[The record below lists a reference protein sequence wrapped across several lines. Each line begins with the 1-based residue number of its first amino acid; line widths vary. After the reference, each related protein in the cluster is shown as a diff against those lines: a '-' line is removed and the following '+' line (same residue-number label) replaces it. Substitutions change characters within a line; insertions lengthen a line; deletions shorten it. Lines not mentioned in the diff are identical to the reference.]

1 MDENTSP
8 DKPSLSSGLTLI
20 EKAREIRW
28 TLQLASAVLF
38 ADLFL
43 VWRTDRDISQWSFQ
57 SDQILADAGLLVV
70 AVLIFGVLMSIVMP
84 LGTEIARQLGWQ
96 LLIHVPRPNWM
107 RAARDFSRPIGA
119 VLPGELY
126 RYASKAKDPMALD
139 VYRLHLQKQQAKV
152 ASDLAF
158 GQLVFS
164 TLLIGLIDFYA
175 DRIGLS
181 GTTLLQHAV
190 ATHGSAVE
198 YVLALGVI
206 LALLAIKVTWFAFD
220 GPDWIIYPA
229 LYDEIE
235 QKRR

>member
-1 MDENTSP
+1 
-8 DKPSLSSGLTLI
+8 
-20 EKAREIRW
+20 
-28 TLQLASAVLF
+28 
-38 ADLFL
+38 
-43 VWRTDRDISQWSFQ
+43 
-57 SDQILADAGLLVV
+57 
-70 AVLIFGVLMSIVMP
+70 
-84 LGTEIARQLGWQ
+84 
-96 LLIHVPRPNWM
+96 
-107 RAARDFSRPIGA
+107 
-119 VLPGELY
+119 
-126 RYASKAKDPMALD
+126 MALD